1 MADEVYYVTPHLWNG
16 NVKQFFLY
24 GDKKIR
30 NVDLNASDAFNIGI
44 TICYWNTH
52 KQDKAII
59 YSNDEKIELDKL
71 SDIEYLS
78 FDLNNTLSIHKKGW
92 GKTAI
97 KMERVFLLLASK
109 TNPILR
115 RVRDDEFKYPV
126 FSTSVHNFYYTN
138 EVGMDKYGRDLFNT
152 PKIMISRNRDIV
164 PLFDRVGEYANTD
177 MTNLIIDTIEN
188 LEIRHNQLQS
198 NFAKFW
204 FTTGCNTINNQRCG
218 FSHLRAIQRFP
229 DIPLSITTDDEIYK
243 WLDLTENEIKV
254 VEKYADLSRKKKFR
268 HEKKV

>member
-1 MADEVYYVTPHLWNG
+1 MAKRYKAIFGNPPYSIKIGKEKPLILWDKFSKSSIEMAEEVYYVTPHLWNG

-44 TICYWNTH
+44 TICLWNTH

-92 GKTAI
+92 GKKPL

-164 PLFDRVGEYANTD
+164 PL
-177 MTNLIIDTIEN
+177 I
-188 LEIRHNQLQS
+188 
-198 NFAKFW
+198 
-204 FTTGCNTINNQRCG
+204 
-218 FSHLRAIQRFP
+218 
-229 DIPLSITTDDEIYK
+229 
-243 WLDLTENEIKV
+243 
-254 VEKYADLSRKKKFR
+254 
-268 HEKKV
+268 